1 MSAVDI
7 MSEVTPGANCFVGAG
22 EGAGEWFGLG
32 AGAFVMLVE
41 VGGGAIDGALSAFDR
56 TGGFASEPPAIYG
69 CPAGVMAGSW
79 SELFVPVW
87 VALETLEATGAVR
100 ALAFAGCCRK

>member
-7 MSEVTPGANCFVGAG
+7 MSEVTPGAGCFA
-22 EGAGEWFGLG
+22 GAGEWFGLG
-32 AGAFVMLVE
+32 TEAFVTLVE
-41 VGGGAIDGALSAFDR
+41 LGGGATDGALSEFDR
-56 TGGFASEPPAIYG
+56 TGEFASEPPGMYG

-79 SELFVPVW
+79 SELFVPGE
-87 VALETLEATGAVR
+87 VAPETLEATGAVR

>member
-7 MSEVTPGANCFVGAG
+7 MSEVTPGAGCFAGAG

-32 AGAFVMLVE
+32 TEAFVTLVE
-41 VGGGAIDGALSAFDR
+41 LGGGATDGALSAFDR
-56 TGGFASEPPAIYG
+56 TGEFASEPSGMYG

-79 SELFVPVW
+79 SELFVP
-87 VALETLEATGAVR
+87 G
-100 ALAFAGCCRK
+100 